1 MPVKK
6 ELVELCQQAMVSKG
20 LMDDRHTARLKEE
33 LREIDAKN
41 ESDYFLD
48 LHERGVKPE
57 EGNTNNLLV
66 SYLLGLVDEF
76 DINQPP
82 SYVYGE
88 LPDIDVDYLP
98 EVRDYLKNE
107 WAPSVFGRDC
117 VCSIGSYN
125 TFGVKGA
132 LIDMAKV
139 HGYDRQEILKI
150 TTKLGTKDGDGNP
163 LTWEA
168 ALAENKELAKYCEE
182 HKDVADAARR
192 LVGRIRS
199 RGKHAGGLIISS
211 VPIDKIVP
219 LCVDS
224 AGNPVSAWTEGLH
237 AQDLQPVGLVKF
249 DLLVITNLEQIK
261 ECVMALTGS
270 RPAAES
276 LQDVNRELR
285 DPATLAMDVVDNATA
300 RLGQVCAKPGRK
312 NWSDVEKYLND
323 PTAIRLAND
332 AKLKCIFQF
341 DSSGIRELVKQ
352 GGVTSFD
359 DLVAYTALYRP
370 GPLSSGMATNYCERK
385 KGLEPYEIHPLL
397 EEVLG
402 PTYGILVY
410 QEQVMKLLH
419 IVGDIPLKD
428 CEIVRKAISK
438 KKVDKFI
445 KYKEQFLEVGQRK
458 LGWTRDKLIELWD
471 NIEAF
476 AGYGFN
482 LSHAVAYTYVSSRLL
497 YLKAHHPLEFFAAI
511 LSCEEDGPK
520 IKEYRLEARDF
531 GIEVNRIDLN
541 KSGVR
546 FNVHDGQIYAGFAN
560 IKGIGEEPA
569 AKIVEGQPYA
579 SFEDFLERFGTDANV
594 IKPLV
599 SLGVFCEPE
608 DRTAY
613 WEFAEH
619 YKDQM
624 KKREARDK
632 RNADTRKKYIEELMY
647 LLPEDD
653 KYKYDYE
660 YNEKWWTELAEKDLE
675 DSKFHSTF
683 NGPDGQE
690 QIPGFNTKEALK
702 IYKKLKRNIL
712 SHKKKVAD
720 DEPIAMADF
729 RPTGKIDNKMKDIL
743 EVDMLH
749 AEETFYGFNWVNLLE
764 NSPDY
769 DSDYTFAEFQRRA
782 ELEDVA
788 VRLVHCHIVGD
799 RDKNPVLHK
808 TSRNGNKYAVV
819 IVEDGEGHEESV
831 TFWGEDY
838 KRWQEELEFW
848 EGKIRKGNLVQIR
861 LERPT
866 PPFKNYTFDSPPRT
880 ERKKQLPEN
889 KEDDPRLTVMRRPAP
904 MEAKQYAELP
914 ESIEV

>member
-6 ELVELCQQAMVSKG
+6 RLIELCQKGMVDRG
-20 LMDDRHTARLKEE
+20 VLDDRHAARLKEE
-33 LREIDAKN
+33 LRDIDAKN

-48 LHERGVKPE
+48 LYDREIRPE
-57 EGNTNNLLV
+57 EGNENNLLV
-66 SYLLGLVDEF
+66 AYLLGLVDDFNIDE
-76 DINQPP
+76 PP
-82 SYVYGE
+82 FYVYGE

-107 WAPSVFGRDC
+107 WAPRVFGRDC

-132 LIDMAKV
+132 LLDMAKV
-139 HGYDRQEILKI
+139 HGYDRSEILKI
-150 TTKLGTKDGDGNP
+150 TTSLGTKDEDGNP

-168 ALAENKELAKYCEE
+168 AITQNKDLAAYCDE
-182 HKDVADAARR
+182 HPDVADAARR

-224 AGNPVSAWTEGLH
+224 SGNPVSAWTEGLH
-237 AQDLQPVGLVKF
+237 AQDLMPVGLVKF

-261 ECVMALTGS
+261 ECVMTLTGS
-270 RPAAES
+270 KAADS
-276 LQDVNRELR
+276 LR
-285 DPATLAMDVVDNATA
+285 DLNRAMGDEATKALDMVDEATK
-300 RLGQVCAKPGRK
+300 RLDQICALPGKK
-312 NWSDVEKYLND
+312 NWSDVSYLND
-323 PTAIRLAND
+323 PAAIKLAND

-352 GGVTSFD
+352 GGVHSFE

-385 KGLEPYEIHPLL
+385 KGLEPYDVHPLL
-397 EEVLG
+397 EDILG
-402 PTYGILVY
+402 PTYGVLVY
-410 QEQVMKLLH
+410 QEQVMKLLNV
-419 IVGDIPLKD
+419 VGDVPLKD

-445 KYKEQFLEVGQRK
+445 KYKEQFIEVGQKK
-458 LGWTRDKLIELWD
+458 LGWEREKLVELWD

-511 LSCEEDGPK
+511 LSCESDEAK

-531 GIEVNRIDLN
+531 GIEVNRVDLN

-546 FNVHDGQIYAGFAN
+546 FNINDDQIYAGFAN
-560 IKGIGEEPA
+560 IKGIGDEPA
-569 AKIVEGQPYA
+569 SRIVAGQPYS

-594 IKPLV
+594 IKPMV
-599 SLGVFCEPE
+599 SLGLFCDPE

-619 YKDQM
+619 YKDKM

-632 RNADTRKKYIEELMY
+632 RNAETRKRYIEEFMFLI
-647 LLPEDD
+647 PEDQGED
-653 KYKYDYE
+653 KYDYE
-660 YNEKWWTELAEKDLE
+660 MNRKFMDELVESNYEKEGEFRRVFIGCE
-675 DSKFHSTF
+675 
-683 NGPDGQE
+683 GEE
-690 QIPGFNTKEALK
+690 QIPGLDVKEAWK
-702 IYKKLKRNIL
+702 IYKKYKRAVL
-712 SHKKKVAD
+712 GHKKKVAE
-720 DEPIAMADF
+720 DEPITFADF
-729 RPTGKIDNKMKDIL
+729 RPTGKIDQKMRDIL
-743 EVDMLH
+743 EVDMIQ
-749 AEETFYGFNWVNLLE
+749 AEDEFYGFSWVNLLE

-769 DSDYTFAEFQRRA
+769 DSDYTFAEFDRRA
-782 ELEDVA
+782 ELADAA

-799 RDKNPVLHK
+799 RKEKPVLHK
-808 TSRNGNKYAVV
+808 TSRNGNNYAVV
-819 IVEDGEGHEESV
+819 VVEDGEGREESI

-838 KRWQEELEFW
+838 KRWKDELEFW
-848 EGKIRKGNLVQIR
+848 EGKLRKGNLVAIR

-866 PPFKNYTFDSPPRT
+866 PPFKNYTFDSPPRS

-889 KEDDPRLTVMRRPAP
+889 KEEDPRLTLMRRPAP

-914 ESIEV
+914 ESIEI

>member
-6 ELVELCQQAMVSKG
+6 RLLELCQQAMTDKG
-20 LMDDRHTARLKEE
+20 LLDSRHAARLKEE
-33 LREIDAKN
+33 LRDIDAKN
-41 ESDYFLD
+41 ESEYFLD
-48 LHERGVKPE
+48 LYDREVRPE
-57 EGNTNNLLV
+57 EGNENNLLV
-66 SYLLGLVDEF
+66 PFLLGLVDDF
-76 DINQPP
+76 DIDRPP
-82 SYVYGE
+82 IYIYGE

-132 LIDMAKV
+132 LLDMAKV
-139 HGYDRQEILKI
+139 HGCDRQEILKI
-150 TTKLGTKDGDGNP
+150 TTKLGTKDEDGNP

-168 ALAENKELAKYCEE
+168 ALSGNKELAKYCEE
-182 HKDVADAARR
+182 HPDVADAAHR

-237 AQDLQPVGLVKF
+237 SQDLQPVGLVKF

-261 ECVMALTGS
+261 GCVMKLTGS
-270 RPAAES
+270 TPVAES
-276 LQDVNRELR
+276 LQDINRTLK
-285 DPATLAMDVVDNATA
+285 DPATSAIDVVDNATA
-300 RLGQVCAKPGRK
+300 RLDKVCALPGRK
-312 NWSDVEKYLND
+312 NWSDVSYLND
-323 PTAIRLAND
+323 PDAIVLANE
-332 AKLKCIFQF
+332 AKLKCVFQF

-352 GGVTSFD
+352 GGVHSFD

-397 EEVLG
+397 EDILG
-402 PTYGILVY
+402 PTYGVLVY
-410 QEQVMKLLH
+410 QEQVMKLLNV
-419 IVGDIPLKD
+419 VGDVPLKD

-445 KYKEQFLEVGQRK
+445 KYKEQFIEIGQQK
-458 LGWTRDKLIELWD
+458 LGWSRERLVELWD

-511 LSCEEDGPK
+511 LSCEQDEAK
-520 IKEYRLEARDF
+520 VKEYKLEASNF
-531 GIEVNRIDLN
+531 GIEVCQVDLN
-541 KSGVR
+541 KSNVR
-546 FNVHDGQIYAGFAN
+546 FDINDGKIYAGLAN
-560 IKGIGEEPA
+560 IKGIGDEPA
-569 AKIVEGQPYA
+569 ARIVAGQPYS
-579 SFEDFLERFGTDANV
+579 SFEDFLSRFGTDANV
-594 IKPLV
+594 LKPLV

-608 DRTAY
+608 ERTAY

-624 KKREARDK
+624 KKREARNK
-632 RNADTRKKYIEELMY
+632 RNADTRKRYIEELMH
-647 LLPEDD
+647 LLPEDTE
-653 KYKYDYE
+653 YKYDYE
-660 YNEKWWTELAEKDLE
+660 YNEKWWTELAEEDLD
-675 DSKFHSTF
+675 DSKFQRTF
-683 NGPDGQE
+683 VGCEGEE
-690 QIPGFNTKEALK
+690 QIPGLDVKEALK
-702 IYKKLKRNIL
+702 IYKKLKKNIF
-712 SHKKKVAD
+712 SHKKKVSE
-720 DEPIAMADF
+720 DEPITFADF
-729 RPTGKIDNKMKDIL
+729 RPTGKVDKKMKDIL
-743 EVDMLH
+743 EVDMMK
-749 AEETFYGFNWVNLLE
+749 AEEDFYGFSWVNMLE

-769 DSDYTFAEFQRRA
+769 DDDYTFSEFERRA
-782 ELEDVA
+782 ELEDAA
-788 VRLVHCHIVGD
+788 VRLVHCHVVGD
-799 RDKNPVLHK
+799 RNEKPVLHK

-819 IVEDGEGHEESV
+819 VVEDGEGHEEAV

-838 KRWQEELEFW
+838 KRWQEELDFW
-848 EGKIRKGNLVQIR
+848 EGPVRKGNLLELK

-866 PPFKNYTFDSPPRT
+866 PPFKNYTFDSPPRS

-914 ESIEV
+914 ESIEI